1 MRDAKEVVAFWRE
14 AGPKK
19 WFRGGAAFDREC
31 EAQLSELHVA
41 AASRKL
47 DAWQDTAEGALA
59 LLILLDQIPRNIFR
73 GTAHAYATDPLGRM
87 FARHAIAA
95 GFDAEVDRAL
105 RLFLYLPF
113 EHSEDP
119 DDQAFAVQLHR
130 GLPLD
135 VTDEWAVKHCD
146 VIRRFGRFPHRNA
159 ALGRTSTA
167 EELEYLAGGGGF

>member
-1 MRDAKEVVAFWRE
+1 MNDPRDIVAFWHV

-19 WFRGGAAFDREC
+19 WFRGGPGFDLQC
-31 EAQLSELHVA
+31 ETLFADLHVE

-47 DAWQDTAEGALA
+47 DGWMDTAEGALA
-59 LLILLDQIPRNIFR
+59 LVLLLDQIPRNIFR
-73 GTAHAYATDPLGRM
+73 GTAHAYATDALALALASR
-87 FARHAIAA
+87 AIDA
-95 GFDAEVDRAL
+95 GFDKQVDPAL
-105 RLFLYLPF
+105 RFFFYLPF

-135 VTDEWAVKHCD
+135 VTDEWAVQHCD

-167 EELEYLAGGGGF
+167 EELEYLKAGGGF

>member
-1 MRDAKEVVAFWRE
+1 MTDPKYIVDFWRE

-87 FARHAIAA
+87 FARQAIAA
-95 GFDAEVDRAL
+95 GFDAQVDRAL
-105 RLFLYLPF
+105 RLFFYLPF

-135 VTDEWAVKHCD
+135 VTDEWAVKHGD

-159 ALGRTSTA
+159 ALGRTSTP
-167 EELEYLAGGGGF
+167 EELEYLKAGGGF

>member
-1 MRDAKEVVAFWRE
+1 
-14 AGPKK
+14 
-19 WFRGGAAFDREC
+19 
-31 EAQLSELHVA
+31 
-41 AASRKL
+41 
-47 DAWQDTAEGALA
+47 
-59 LLILLDQIPRNIFR
+59 
-73 GTAHAYATDPLGRM
+73 M
-87 FARHAIAA
+87 FARQAIAA
-95 GFDAEVDRAL
+95 GFDGQVDRAL
-105 RLFLYLPF
+105 RLFFYLPF

-167 EELEYLAGGGGF
+167 EELEYLKAGGGF

>member
-73 GTAHAYATDPLGRM
+73 GTAHAYATDALARM
-87 FARHAIAA
+87 FARQALAA

-105 RLFLYLPF
+105 RLFFYLPF

-135 VTDEWAVKHCD
+135 VTDEWAVQHCD